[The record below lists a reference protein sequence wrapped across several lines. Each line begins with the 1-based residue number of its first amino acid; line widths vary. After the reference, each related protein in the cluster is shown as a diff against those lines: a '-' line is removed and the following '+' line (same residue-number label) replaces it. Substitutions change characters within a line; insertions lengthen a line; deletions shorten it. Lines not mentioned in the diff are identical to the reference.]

1 MASSSFQELMTVIG
15 ELLGIQNVRV
25 TKYQT
30 QGQHRINVF
39 IESTIA
45 AAVCP
50 ECESVSTQIHDV
62 AEVQMI
68 RDMPMWARRCWI
80 GYAPRRFTCASCD
93 KTFVERVVWREPG
106 LNYTTRY
113 EAYVYEQVRHES
125 VAQVA
130 KAELLSEDVVTGI
143 FERGAK
149 NASGTRVS
157 DGAGSVLR

>member
-1 MASSSFQELMTVIG
+1 MASYQEVMAMIG

-30 QGQHRINVF
+30 QGQRRINVF
-39 IESTIA
+39 IESTIT

-50 ECESVSTQIHDV
+50 ECECVSTQIH
-62 AEVQMI
+62 AEAETQMI
-68 RDMPMWARRCWI
+68 RDMPMWDRRCWI
-80 GYAPRRFTCASCD
+80 GYAPRRFKCEHCG
-93 KTFVERVVWREPG
+93 KTFVERVIWREPG

-113 EAYVYEQVRHES
+113 EGYVYEQVRRQN

-130 KAELLSEDVVTGI
+130 KDEFLSADVVTGI

-149 NASGTRVS
+149 K
-157 DGAGSVLR
+157 L

>member
-1 MASSSFQELMTVIG
+1 MASSSYQEVMAMIC
-15 ELLGIQNVRV
+15 ELLGIANVRV

-39 IESTIA
+39 IESTIT

-50 ECESVSTQIHDV
+50 ECESLSTHIHDV
-62 AEVQMI
+62 AETQMI

-80 GYAPRRFTCASCD
+80 GYAPRRFKCEQCD
-93 KTFVERVVWREPG
+93 NTFVERVVWREVG

-113 EAYVYEQVRHES
+113 EDYVYEQVRHQN

-130 KAELLSEDVVTGI
+130 QDERLSEDIVTGI
-143 FERGAK
+143 FERRAK
-149 NASGTRVS
+149 KR
-157 DGAGSVLR
+157 